1 MKVETLKHKDV
12 RGNELY
18 YLKLTNSKG
27 SEHLIN
33 VGQKT
38 LDKVQELILQE
49 QTGIQFPNIDD
60 TIKNGGK
67 K

>member
-1 MKVETLKHKDV
+1 MTVETLKHKDV

-38 LDKVQELILQE
+38 LDKVQDLILEE
-49 QTGIQFPNIDD
+49 QNSSPIQSIENN
-60 TIKNGGK
+60 IKNGGK